1 IKFTFDFFLDMN
13 HDGAI
18 QWNDFEDM
26 MTRYK

>member
-1 IKFTFDFFLDMN
+1 FTFDFFLDMN
-13 HDGAI
+13 HDGSI